1 VVAVF
6 TLLREYRRAWL
17 ARDVVAGVT
26 VAAIAIPQSLGYAS
40 VAGLPVQTG
49 LYCAILP
56 PILFALVASSR
67 QLVVGADSAT
77 AALVAAGVAAVAVAG
92 SPEYTAAVGVLGLV
106 TAAFLALLAVA
117 RLGFL
122 ANLISRPVLTGFLS
136 GVGLQLVLTKLPGV
150 LGVEAHGTTV
160 EKVVDTVQN
169 LGEVNRTSALLGFGV
184 VAVMVGAIRLPPAVP
199 AALFA
204 LVAFSVLGAVLDA
217 PSKGVQMIGA
227 LPPGLPQ
234 LAMPEIHPGDV
245 ARLSATAASIAVVIL
260 AQSAAVSRGFAAKN
274 GYQVDTNADLYA
286 LGAANAGSAITGG
299 FAINGS
305 PPRTAAGDD
314 AGSRSQLVN
323 VVMGVV
329 VALVLVL
336 GSGLFEYVPSP
347 VLDGIVL
354 GVGIGLIKVGEL
366 RRIHQLRRG
375 ESWTALLCLVVVA
388 LVGVEQGILLAVV
401 VSLVNRFRAEY
412 HPYDEVLLADGAVS
426 PRLQGRLRTLP
437 DDRLDGIVVYRFG
450 SSLFFANALRFE
462 ERVRQVIAE
471 CARPVKVFVIYANA
485 ITNID
490 VTGAETLRA
499 LALELQRRGIRLVL
513 TDLSDPALGIVQASG
528 LESVL
533 TVYGRLRQAVI
544 EEAGRLAASDD
555 LTRGGDTA

>member
-1 VVAVF
+1 VF
-6 TLLREYRRAWL
+6 TLLREYHQAWL
-17 ARDVVAGVT
+17 RSDVVAGVT

-77 AALVAAGVAAVAVAG
+77 AAIVAAGAGAVAVAG
-92 SPEYTAAVGVLGLV
+92 TAEYTAAVGVLGLV
-106 TAAFLALLAVA
+106 TALFLVLLAAA

-136 GVGLQLVLTKLPGV
+136 GVGVQLVLTKLPGV
-150 LGVEAHGTTV
+150 LGVEASGTTV

-169 LGEVNRTSALLGFGV
+169 LGEVNRTSAILGFGV

-204 LVAFSVLGAVLDA
+204 LVAFSLAGVVLDA
-217 PSKGVQMIGA
+217 AAKGVDMIGA

-234 LAMPEIHPGDV
+234 LALPEIQPGDA
-245 ARLSATAASIAVVIL
+245 ARLSATAASLAVVIL

-274 GYQVDTNADLYA
+274 GYRVDTNADLYA
-286 LGAANAGSAITGG
+286 LGAANAGSAISGG

-314 AGSRSQLVN
+314 AGSRSQMVN
-323 VVMGVV
+323 VTMGVV
-329 VALVLVL
+329 VALVLL
-336 GSGLFEYVPSP
+336 LASGLFEYVPSP

-366 RRIHQLRRG
+366 RRIYHVRRS
-375 ESWTALLCLVVVA
+375 EFWTALLCLVVVA

-401 VSLVNRFRAEY
+401 ISLVNRFRREY
-412 HPYDEVLLADGAVS
+412 HPYDEVLLVDGVVS
-426 PRLQGRLRTLP
+426 PRLQGRLRRLP
-437 DDRLDGIVVYRFG
+437 AESLDGIVVYRFG
-450 SSLFFANALRFE
+450 TSLFFANALRFE
-462 ERVRQVIAE
+462 ERVGEVLAS

-485 ITNID
+485 ITDID

-499 LALELQRRGIRLVL
+499 VGMDLQRRGIRLVL
-513 TDLSDPALGIVQASG
+513 TDLSRPALSMVDRSG
-528 LESVL
+528 FQDVV
-533 TVYGRLRQAVI
+533 TVYPRLKKGLTQ
-544 EEAGRLAASDD
+544 EAARMAEVPPL
-555 LTRGGDTA
+555 